1 VPRGSFG
8 GDILRKIYFIILL
21 IVCLPFPRIADA
33 QILLDDTLEIRNIS
47 RDAEYIEDAD
57 KALSFDEIRRNRS
70 LKWIKSENDY
80 INFGY
85 SRSQYWFR
93 FTADNN
99 KKMTLSWLLE
109 IDYPSIDSIE
119 LYLPEETGNFTIR
132 KTGDSLPFSSRD
144 MIYMNYIFIINQKP
158 GPMTLYIRMSSVDSI
173 NFNLNMLSH
182 DYFLKRL
189 YKDLPIYWLYFG
201 LMIIM
206 ALYHILFFV
215 TTRDRGYL
223 YLSGFIFTYAMFEL
237 NLKGFAYQYLWPDTP
252 WLTNHVTPFLFSQM
266 ILWTN
271 LFLSEFVDFRNIMPR
286 FGRIHFPLSIAVSSA
301 LGVLS
306 LFFFD
311 RITFF
316 LISSYAVPNVI
327 IIWFVGIYFSFIKKP
342 PNRQARIALLAFTP
356 FALAVPL
363 LSFAY
368 LGILPVSFLTR
379 GVLQIGTA
387 LTIVLLSFG
396 MADKI
401 NIMKKVIQIGEK
413 RYRHL
418 VESTSDI
425 IFTLDD
431 NNTILG
437 INSAVEKHL
446 GFKPNELV
454 GTGFLDLIV
463 ETWSAKI
470 NIVRQMV
477 LENIS
482 DLKNKKS
489 LNVQFRVTMK
499 NKYIHEP
506 KELAVTMEYNVD
518 SDAGYAILGKASPI
532 ADDALSMFLESEQFT
547 YNLNNYLS
555 NADLM
560 SQRLVRNLYRFTD
573 TSTIHNIRIALREA
587 IINAIEHG
595 NLRISFDEKT
605 ELQSDGKYF
614 DTIKSRQMDP
624 SSREKKVRVEYSLDE
639 ERVTYSIYD
648 DGSGFDPDAA
658 INADR
663 EDMNMLTLPHGRG
676 LEMIKNT
683 FDEVRFNEKGNG
695 IFLEKYFKD
704 PTGIKKD

>member
-1 VPRGSFG
+1 VGY
-8 GDILRKIYFIILL
+8 ILRKIFFIILL
-21 IVCLPFPRIADA
+21 IVCLPFPRIAA
-33 QILLDDTLEIRNIS
+33 AHILLDDTLDFRKIS
-47 RDAEYIEDAD
+47 RDAEYIEDTG
-57 KALSFDEIRRNRS
+57 KALSFDEIRRNGS

-93 FTADNN
+93 FTVDNRT
-99 KKMTLSWLLE
+99 KMTLSWLFE

-119 LYLPEETGNFTIR
+119 LYLPGDSGNYTVR
-132 KTGDSLPFSSRD
+132 KTGDFLPFTSRD
-144 MIYMNYIFIINQKP
+144 MIYINYIFRMNQKP
-158 GPMTLYIRMSSVDSI
+158 GPMTFYICMSSVDSI
-173 NFNLNMLSH
+173 NLNLNMLSH
-182 DYFLKRL
+182 NYFLKRL
-189 YKDLPIYWLYFG
+189 YKDLPLYWLYFG

-206 ALYHILFFV
+206 ALYHMVFFV

-223 YLSGFIFTYAMFEL
+223 YLSGFIFTYALFEL

-271 LFLSEFVDFRNIMPR
+271 LFLSEFVDFKNIMQR
-286 FGRIHFPLSIAVSSA
+286 FERLHLFLSIAVSSA

-316 LISSYAVPNVI
+316 LIFAYAVPNVI
-327 IIWFVGIYFSFIKKP
+327 IIWLVGIYFSFIKKP

-363 LSFAY
+363 LSLVY
-368 LGILPVSFLTR
+368 LGILPITFFTR
-379 GVLQIGTA
+379 GVLQIGTT
-387 LTIVLLSFG
+387 LTVMLLSFG

-401 NIMKKVIQIGEK
+401 NIMKRTIQAGEK
-413 RYRHL
+413 RYKHL
-418 VESTSDI
+418 VESTTEI

-446 GFKPNELV
+446 GYRPDDLA
-454 GTGFLDLIV
+454 GTNFLDLIV
-463 ETWSAKI
+463 ETWNTKI
-470 NIVRQMV
+470 NIVHQLV

-482 DLKNKKS
+482 ELNKKKS
-489 LNVQFRVTMK
+489 GNVQFRTTMK

-506 KELAVTMEYNVD
+506 KDLSVTLEYNSD
-518 SDAGYAILGKASPI
+518 MDAGYAILGKASPI

-560 SQRLVRNLYRFTD
+560 SQRLVRNLYRFAD
-573 TSTIHNIRIALREA
+573 TSTILNIRIALREA

-624 SSREKKVRVEYSLDE
+624 SSREKKVRVEYSLNE
-639 ERVTYSIYD
+639 EHVSYSIYD
-648 DGSGFDPDAA
+648 DGSGFDPDAVT
-658 INADR
+658 NADR
-663 EDMNMLTLPHGRG
+663 YDINMLTLPHGRG
-676 LEMIKNT
+676 LEMIRNT

-695 IFLEKYFKD
+695 IILVMYFKNSN
-704 PTGIKKD
+704 GAKKD